1 MKFKELFEMPEYIDK
16 ELPKPKHLMHAI
28 SVDSLDREYDL
39 LDRHQDGDVQVV
51 SAIKKDLSSALIG
64 NVITR
69 DDGKKAIKVVVTIDF
84 HTDQLP
90 RGMSHGTALQ
100 VDTVLAV
107 GSMGGFGYGYTLYKD
122 ILRAGHTVISDNVQ
136 YIGGKQ
142 LWMKIVR
149 RSALDGHYVFIWQDG
164 KPLTDDEGN
173 VVRYD
178 GTNIPDNKIWGK
190 PGSLQHHHT
199 LLVAREN
206 K

>member
-16 ELPKPKHLMHAI
+16 ELPKPQHLMHAI

-39 LDRHQDGDVQVV
+39 LGHHESGEVKIV

-69 DDGKKAIKVVVTIDF
+69 DDGKRAIKVVVTIDF
-84 HTDQLP
+84 HTEQLP
-90 RGMSHGTALQ
+90 RGISNGTAIQ
-100 VDTVLAV
+100 VDTVLAID
-107 GSMGGFGYGYTLYKD
+107 GMSGFGYGYTLYKD
-122 ILRAGHTVISDNVQ
+122 ILKAGYAVVSDNVQ

-164 KPLTDDEGN
+164 KPLTDKDGH
-173 VVRYD
+173 VVRYN
-178 GTNIPDNKIWGK
+178 GSNIPDNEIWGK

-199 LLVAREN
+199 LLVAKEN
-206 K
+206 E